1 MLNEA
6 HMVVAKSARPKSE
19 RRPGKA
25 REALLAYALLAPA
38 LLLFIAFTV
47 FPIGFGAYISL
58 HNWRLGPREFLGLG
72 NYIRALSPGSE
83 FWPSL
88 GATLTYSVL
97 AVPVQ
102 ISIALTLAYLLFQKI
117 RGKSL
122 FRVVMF
128 LPWVTSTVAT
138 AAVWARLYSPDIGLI
153 NGALKSL
160 GLTPLRWLLE
170 DDGIFA
176 LVAGGLGVSLPDW
189 LQGPSL
195 AMVSVVIYTTWV
207 FVGYNMTLFLAG
219 LGNIPGEMYEAA
231 RIDGANGWQLF
242 RHITWPLL
250 SPTTFFVV
258 LITVIGT
265 LKAFNHIWVMTQG
278 NNGTQ
283 TASILIYRQFYEFQ
297 RAGYAS
303 ALAFLLSAVILAVTI
318 LQNRVAAERVNY

>member
-1 MLNEA
+1 MA
-6 HMVVAKSARPKSE
+6 TASSMSSQPR
-19 RRPGKA
+19 RRPAKTG
-25 REALLAYALLAPA
+25 EHILAYALLAPA
-38 LLLFIAFTV
+38 LLLFLAFTV
-47 FPIGFGAYISL
+47 FPIGFGFYISL

-72 NYIRALSPGSE
+72 NYLRALAPGSE

-88 GATLTYSVL
+88 GATLTYSLL
-97 AVPVQ
+97 AVPLQ

-153 NGALKSL
+153 NSVLRGL
-160 GLTPLRWLLE
+160 GLSPLRWLLE
-170 DDGIFA
+170 DKGIFTLIA
-176 LVAGGLGVSLPDW
+176 NGLGIALPDW
-189 LQGPSL
+189 LRGPSL
-195 AMVSVVIYTTWV
+195 AMVAVVIYTTWV

-231 RIDGANGWQLF
+231 KIDGANGWQLF

-278 NNGTQ
+278 DNGTQ

-303 ALAFLLSAVILAVTI
+303 ALAFLLSAVILLVTI

>member
-1 MLNEA
+1 MT
-6 HMVVAKSARPKSE
+6 VTTSE
-19 RRPGKA
+19 SGSVRHRLRVRA
-25 REALLAYALLAPA
+25 VREALLAYGLLSPA
-38 LLLFIAFTV
+38 LLLFLAFTV
-47 FPIGFGAYISL
+47 FPIVFGLYISL

-72 NYIRALSPGSE
+72 NYVRALAPDSE

-88 GATLTYSVL
+88 GATLTYSLL
-97 AVPVQ
+97 AVPIQ
-102 ISIALTLAYLLFQKI
+102 ITIALILAYLLFQKI
-117 RGKSL
+117 RGKAL

-138 AAVWARLYSPDIGLI
+138 AAIWARLYSPDIGLI
-153 NGALKSL
+153 NSLLRNL
-160 GLTPLRWLLE
+160 GLAPLRWLLE
-170 DDGIFA
+170 DKGLFTLI
-176 LVAGGLGVSLPDW
+176 AGGLGVTLPDW
-189 LQGPSL
+189 FRGPSL
-195 AMVSVVIYTTWV
+195 AMVAVVIYTTWV

-231 RIDGANGWQLF
+231 KIDGANGWQLF
-242 RHITWPLL
+242 RRITWPLL

-303 ALAFLLSAVILAVTI
+303 ALAFLLSAVILMVTV

>member
-1 MLNEA
+1 MATASGMPSKLRRRS
-6 HMVVAKSARPKSE
+6 AKTSE
-19 RRPGKA
+19 HI
-25 REALLAYALLAPA
+25 LAYGLLAPA
-38 LLLFIAFTV
+38 LLLFLAFTV
-47 FPIGFGAYISL
+47 FPIGFGFYISL

-72 NYIRALSPGSE
+72 NYLRALTPGSE

-88 GATLTYSVL
+88 GATLTYSLL
-97 AVPVQ
+97 AVPFQ

-122 FRVVMF
+122 FRVIMF

-153 NGALKSL
+153 NSVLRGL
-160 GLTPLRWLLE
+160 GMQPLRWLLE
-170 DDGIFA
+170 DKGVFTLIA
-176 LVAGGLGVSLPDW
+176 NWLGVTLPDW
-189 LQGPSL
+189 LRGPSL
-195 AMVSVVIYTTWV
+195 AMVAVVIYTTWV

-231 RIDGANGWQLF
+231 KIDGANGWQLF

-278 NNGTQ
+278 DNGTQ

-303 ALAFLLSAVILAVTI
+303 ALAFLLSAVILLVTI

>member
-1 MLNEA
+1 
-6 HMVVAKSARPKSE
+6 MVTAESVRPKPAW
-19 RRPGKA
+19 RLGKA
-25 REALLAYALLAPA
+25 RETLLAYTLLAPA

-47 FPIGFGAYISL
+47 FPIGFGLYISL

-72 NYIRALSPGSE
+72 NYVRALSLNSE

-88 GATLTYSVL
+88 GATLTYSLL
-97 AVPVQ
+97 AVPLQ
-102 ISIALTLAYLLFQKI
+102 ISIALTLAYLLFQRI

-153 NGALKSL
+153 NGVLKNL

-170 DDGIFA
+170 DKGVFT
-176 LVAGGLGVSLPDW
+176 LMAGGLGVALPDW
-189 LQGPSL
+189 LRGPSL
-195 AMVSVVIYTTWV
+195 AMVAVVIYTTWV

-231 RIDGANGWQLF
+231 KIDGANGWQLF

-278 NNGTQ
+278 DNGTQ

-303 ALAFLLSAVILAVTI
+303 ALAFLLSAVILVVTI
-318 LQNRVAAERVNY
+318 VQNRVAAERVNY

>member
-1 MLNEA
+1 MQVGSRA
-6 HMVVAKSARPKSE
+6 PFHFHSQRQKAQ
-19 RRPGKA
+19 A
-25 REALLAYALLAPA
+25 REALLGYILLAPA
-38 LLLFIAFTV
+38 LLLFLAFTV
-47 FPIGFGAYISL
+47 FPIGFGLYISL

-72 NYIRALSPGSE
+72 NYIRALSFGSE

-88 GATLTYSVL
+88 GATLTYSLL
-97 AVPVQ
+97 AVPIQ

-117 RGKSL
+117 RGRAL

-138 AAVWARLYSPDIGLI
+138 AAVWARLYSPDIGLL
-153 NGALKSL
+153 NSLLKSL
-160 GLTPLRWLLE
+160 GLSPLRWLLE
-170 DDGIFA
+170 DKGVFTLIA
-176 LVAGGLGVSLPDW
+176 TGLGISLPDW
-189 LQGPSL
+189 LRGPSL

-219 LGNIPGEMYEAA
+219 LGNIPSEMYEAA
-231 RIDGANGWQLF
+231 RIDGANGWQVF
-242 RHITWPLL
+242 RYITLPLL

-265 LKAFNHIWVMTQG
+265 MKAFNHIWVMTQG
-278 NNGTQ
+278 DNGTL

-303 ALAFLLSAVILAVTI
+303 ALALVLSLAILLVTI
-318 LQNRVAAERVNY
+318 VQNRVAAERVNY